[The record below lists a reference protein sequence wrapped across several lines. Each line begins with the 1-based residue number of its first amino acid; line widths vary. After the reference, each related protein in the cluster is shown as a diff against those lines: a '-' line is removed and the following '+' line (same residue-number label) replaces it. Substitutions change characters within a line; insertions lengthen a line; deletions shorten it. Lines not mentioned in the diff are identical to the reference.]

1 MSGVEPTLATDR
13 LPSLSPEQQAGL
25 RRRRY
30 RRLTSLLLVSFTLGW
45 LLSLVVAARSDH
57 LWLPLPWGLGLTL
70 MVAWHRGFRLG
81 TLAMLVCVGLLT
93 LNIWERGRPF
103 AETWP
108 ELLSLALASLLGM
121 SWLENCRGSWI
132 DERTLARRDFLT
144 RVGNRHAL
152 MEALTAEMGRLSR
165 NGRPFAVAL
174 LDCDGFKQLND
185 TYGHARGDEAL
196 VRLAYTLKRNVRAYD
211 TVARLGGD
219 EFVVILSEAEPDV
232 AEHVM
237 ERLQTQLRFA
247 LERDF
252 PRLSVTMGVVVF
264 RKSPPTVDDCI
275 READAV
281 MYRTRKVGRARTEI
295 EVYDPETSHVP
306 WSVTESAPDSA

>member
-13 LPSLSPEQQAGL
+13 LPSLLHEQQAGQ

-30 RRLTSLLLVSFTLGW
+30 RRLISLLLIAFTAGW
-45 LLSLVVAARSDH
+45 LLSLAVATKSDH

-70 MVAWHRGFRLG
+70 MVAWHRGFILG
-81 TLAMLVCVGLLT
+81 CIALSLCMGLIGF
-93 LNIWERGRPF
+93 NIWEQGLPL

-108 ELLSLALASLLGM
+108 ELLSMALASLLGM
-121 SWLENCRGSWI
+121 GWLENCRGCWI

-152 MEALTAEMGRLSR
+152 MEGLSAELGRLSR

-196 VRLAYTLKRNVRAYD
+196 VRLAFTLKRNVRAYD

-219 EFVVILSEAEPDV
+219 EFVIILSEAEPEI

-252 PRLSVTMGVVVF
+252 PRLSVTIGVVVF
-264 RKSPPTVDDCI
+264 LKPPPSIDDCI
-275 READAV
+275 RQADAV
-281 MYRTRKVGRARTEI
+281 MYRARKLGRARTEV
-295 EVYDPETSHVP
+295 EVYDPDDSPAP
-306 WSVTESAPDSA
+306 WSVTEPAPDSA